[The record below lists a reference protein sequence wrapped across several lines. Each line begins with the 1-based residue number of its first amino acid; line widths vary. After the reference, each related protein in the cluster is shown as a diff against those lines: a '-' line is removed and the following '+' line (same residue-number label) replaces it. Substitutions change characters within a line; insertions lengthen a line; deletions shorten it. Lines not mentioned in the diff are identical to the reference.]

1 MPADGGDRTLRVERV
16 LALRAFPGLAEVE
29 AKHLALVADLIEE
42 RTFAKG
48 ETLLTPG
55 EPVRA
60 MHFIREGSVAVMRNA
75 VPARHYGAGD
85 VVGGLAA
92 LSGLERG
99 QHVVATS
106 NVRTLEIA
114 RDAYA
119 DVLEESFPILLS
131 TLRGI
136 MRSVLTARRNLP
148 VDAGF
153 TAPIPEAVRPAPA
166 FSLVERVLFI
176 RKLLAYGRA
185 RVEALAELARE
196 MAVVQA
202 EAGVEFFKSGDPAT
216 YTLLVWS
223 GIVRC
228 ETDRGQV
235 FRLGPDSAVGGIDS
249 IAGQPRWYR
258 AVAETDVVALSG
270 STEVLMDVLEDHPDM
285 GLDMIQ
291 SAARVLLELHGEQ
304 DRLSLEAGRD
314 TRPPPPASEEAHT
327 AKHENAT

>member
-1 MPADGGDRTLRVERV
+1 MPADGADRSRVERV
-16 LALRAFPGLAEVE
+16 LALRAFPGLADVD
-29 AKHLALVADLIEE
+29 AKNLAIVADLIEE
-42 RTFAKG
+42 RTFTKG
-48 ETLLTPG
+48 ETILTPG

-60 MHFIREGSVAVMRNA
+60 MHFIREGSVAILRNG

-106 NVRTLEIA
+106 NVRTLEIG

-153 TAPIPEAVRPAPA
+153 TAPITEAMRPSPA
-166 FSLVERVLFI
+166 FSLVDRVLFI

-196 MAVVQA
+196 MSVIQA
-202 EAGVEFFKSGDPAT
+202 EAGVEFFKPGDPGD

-223 GIVRC
+223 GVVRC
-228 ETDRGQV
+228 ESERGQV

-258 AVAETDVVALSG
+258 AIAETDVVALRG
-270 STEVLMDVLEDHPDM
+270 STEVLMDVIEDHPDM

-304 DRLSLEAGRD
+304 DRLSFEAGAPAPAVPS
-314 TRPPPPASEEAHT
+314 PPSRAPEGER
-327 AKHENAT
+327 AT

>member
-1 MPADGGDRTLRVERV
+1 MPADGGDRTSRVERV
-16 LALRAFPGLAEVE
+16 LALRAFPGLADVD
-29 AKHLALVADLIEE
+29 AKNLALVAELIEE
-42 RTFAKG
+42 RRFSKG
-48 ETLLTPG
+48 ETVVAPG

-60 MHFIREGSVAVMRNA
+60 MHFIRDGTVAIMRNG

-99 QHVVATS
+99 QHIVATTDA
-106 NVRTLEIA
+106 RTLEIA

-153 TAPIPEAVRPAPA
+153 RAPVGEAMRPPPT
-166 FSLVERVLFI
+166 FSLVERVLFL

-185 RVEALAELARE
+185 RVEALAELARD
-196 MAVVQA
+196 MTVLQA
-202 EAGVEFFKSGDPAT
+202 EAGVEFWKPGDPSS

-223 GIVRC
+223 GIIRC

-235 FRLGPDSAVGGIDS
+235 FRLGPDSGVGGVDS

-258 AVAETDVVALSG
+258 AVAETDVVGFRGDTEALI
-270 STEVLMDVLEDHPDM
+270 DVIEDHPDM

-304 DRLSLEAGRD
+304 DRISLDTPRD
-314 TRPPPPASEEAHT
+314 TRPPAPSSRDTGTERPR
-327 AKHENAT
+327 